1 MTLYGRFIKAT
12 GFIIFL
18 AAMVS
23 CVHVGTSKLATRSY
37 IPTAPTSHLVNI
49 PSLETETVVEVG
61 QSMCSTAKKLAFH
74 AIELQKEIIH
84 KGTNRGY
91 AFTYTI
97 PIGTLVQRGAD
108 ANGTFFQAEQKL
120 RLQFNSDFNFVK
132 GGVYIPT
139 DNSKP
144 PEIFWFAI
152 DTGVPLNDPHPDIQ
166 YEPTNYD
173 EWGKDSFKREL
184 VYTGISQNTISVL
197 YREYMDDMARP
208 AFSQELKYDLSQGD
222 IIGFKGSRFQVI
234 KANNTSIKYKVIK
247 YLD

>member
-12 GFIIFL
+12 GFIIFMSAL
-18 AAMVS
+18 VS
-23 CVHVGTSKLATRSY
+23 CMSKLATRSY
-37 IPTAPTSHLVNI
+37 IPTAPTSYIVNV
-49 PSLETETVVEVG
+49 PSLETETVIDVG
-61 QSMCSTAKKLAFH
+61 QSMCSTAKKLEFH

-84 KGTNRGY
+84 KGINLGY
-91 AFTYTI
+91 TFTYTI
-97 PIGTLVQRGAD
+97 PIGTLVQRGSD

-120 RLQFNSDFNFVK
+120 RVQFDSDFGFVT

-139 DNSKP
+139 DDSKP
-144 PEIFWFAI
+144 PEIYWIATDI
-152 DTGVPLNDPHPDIQ
+152 GAPLNDPHPGIQ
-166 YEPTNYD
+166 YELTMYD
-173 EWGKDSFKREL
+173 EWGKGSFKREL

-222 IIGFKGSRFQVI
+222 IIGFKGSRFQVF

-247 YLD
+247 HLD